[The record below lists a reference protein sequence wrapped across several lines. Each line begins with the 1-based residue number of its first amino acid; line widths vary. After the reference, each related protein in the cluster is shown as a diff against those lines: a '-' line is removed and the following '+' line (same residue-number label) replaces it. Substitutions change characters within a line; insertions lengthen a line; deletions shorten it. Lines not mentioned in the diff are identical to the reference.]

1 MATSMSIEAHR
12 SIDDITI
19 SMKGDRTVQI
29 VADLWDEGGEFEHE
43 LWFAGLMPDHAQWN
57 VLLGEDVNKAA
68 ISATFKGFEL
78 RVTGECCIWLFAHP
92 RSL

>member
-43 LWFAGLMPDHAQWN
+43 L
-57 VLLGEDVNKAA
+57 
-68 ISATFKGFEL
+68 
-78 RVTGECCIWLFAHP
+78 
-92 RSL
+92 